1 MAKLGDMSPS
11 ELIKS
16 ADNEFVGFVN
26 FVRDEFDLTYGQN
39 RWINAYEGSI
49 RARLAVA
56 EMKAKP
62 IGQEE
67 LNDLIEM
74 RT

>member
-1 MAKLGDMSPS
+1 MARLGDMSPT

-26 FVRDEFDLTYGQN
+26 FVRNEFDLDFEQN
-39 RWINAYEGSI
+39 RWINAYEGSV

-56 EMKAKP
+56 EMKAEA
-62 IGQEE
+62 ISQEE
-67 LNDLIEM
+67 IDDLIEM